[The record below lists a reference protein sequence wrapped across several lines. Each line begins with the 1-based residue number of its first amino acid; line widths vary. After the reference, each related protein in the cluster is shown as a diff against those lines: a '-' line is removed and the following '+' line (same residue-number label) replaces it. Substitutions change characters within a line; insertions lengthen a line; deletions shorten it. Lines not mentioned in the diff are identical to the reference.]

1 MYNLLGLREFEQL
14 ETNRKLKIVLSL
26 IDLAKKQEAQ
36 RLAESLRFWQYH
48 VPQLGFLRP
57 LFIEP
62 AERNL
67 KLSVVLSRNKH

>member
-1 MYNLLGLREFEQL
+1 MYNLLGLHKLEQL
-14 ETNRKLKIVLSL
+14 KKDPKFKIVLFI

-36 RLAESLRFWQYH
+36 RLAGSLRFWQYH

-62 AERNL
+62 AE
-67 KLSVVLSRNKH
+67 KI